1 MFIDI
6 ESFYHE
12 RFTSGLHIQIREI
25 FKRLVKKDYRP
36 TILTLTHEINNNFKP
51 KNNAKVNHSYI
62 DDISLIEAQLP
73 KSFQDFP
80 EEYASVIDTEI
91 KDLDPKLIIF
101 SVPSVFFNKGHL
113 LILKTILKRNI
124 NTISIIGD
132 PLFPNSKDQEKQL
145 VDEYYGLL
153 AMTKVITFSSRL
165 SKLFFS
171 ESNIHAKVIP
181 NLFSINEIVAKNGAH
196 KYISLINHHPIKG
209 REIFNAIAIKIPTKS
224 FLVVENWPD
233 VPEYI
238 KPSSNVTFS
247 TFIPNIRQLYG
258 KIKILLVPSL
268 WEEGAG
274 RVVIE
279 AMLNGIPVIAHKIGG
294 ISEFANGYVHFV
306 TPPPIQKMPLI
317 GTVLTPEILPSDVE
331 KTSNSFVK
339 KINMIDNSTYSLK
352 KYSIASKKWALK
364 YCANAEAIFE
374 DFIKE
379 LAE

>member
-1 MFIDI
+1 M
-6 ESFYHE
+6 
-12 RFTSGLHIQIREI
+12 
-25 FKRLVKKDYRP
+25 
-36 TILTLTHEINNNFKP
+36 
-51 KNNAKVNHSYI
+51 
-62 DDISLIEAQLP
+62 
-73 KSFQDFP
+73 
-80 EEYASVIDTEI
+80 
-91 KDLDPKLIIF
+91 
-101 SVPSVFFNKGHL
+101 
-113 LILKTILKRNI
+113 
-124 NTISIIGD
+124 
-132 PLFPNSKDQEKQL
+132 
-145 VDEYYGLL
+145 
-153 AMTKVITFSSRL
+153 
-165 SKLFFS
+165 
-171 ESNIHAKVIP
+171 
-181 NLFSINEIVAKNGAH
+181 
-196 KYISLINHHPIKG
+196 
-209 REIFNAIAIKIPTKS
+209 PTKS

-247 TFIPNIRQLYG
+247 KFLPNIRQLYS

-306 TPPPIQKMPLI
+306 TPPPIQKLPLI
-317 GTVLTPEILPSDVE
+317 GTVLTPEILPRDVE

-352 KYSIASKKWALK
+352 KYSIAAKKWALK